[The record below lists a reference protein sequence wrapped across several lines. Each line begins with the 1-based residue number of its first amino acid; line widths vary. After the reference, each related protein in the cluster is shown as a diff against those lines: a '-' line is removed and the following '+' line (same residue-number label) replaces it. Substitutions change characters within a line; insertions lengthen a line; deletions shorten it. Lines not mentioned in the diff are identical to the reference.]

1 MIKSF
6 IKGFSILL
14 VHYITS
20 INVVKPRNTFI
31 EYDSENYNFH
41 LFENS
46 DSCSQLYRAERVILE
61 KLKSIKLIFQYQK
74 LEITEL
80 HLTNKNN
87 IELMRYRKG
96 LLNSTKK
103 ISATKMQILQT
114 IEKFPSKKDWYGS
127 LKAMITLQN
136 VYNLNLTSVVK
147 NGELSY
153 YDSNSSLIK
162 IDVSTF
168 SIFEESAI
176 NSTPKVEM
184 TQIIQFS

>member
-14 VHYITS
+14 VLYITS
-20 INVVKPRNTFI
+20 INVVKPRNMFI

-46 DSCSQLYRAERVILE
+46 DSCSQLYRAERVLLE

-74 LEITEL
+74 LEITDL
-80 HLTNKNN
+80 YLTKNN

-136 VYNLNLTSVVK
+136 VYNLNITSVVK
-147 NGELSY
+147 NGEISY

-168 SIFEESAI
+168 SISKESAM

-184 TQIIQFS
+184 TQIIQFC